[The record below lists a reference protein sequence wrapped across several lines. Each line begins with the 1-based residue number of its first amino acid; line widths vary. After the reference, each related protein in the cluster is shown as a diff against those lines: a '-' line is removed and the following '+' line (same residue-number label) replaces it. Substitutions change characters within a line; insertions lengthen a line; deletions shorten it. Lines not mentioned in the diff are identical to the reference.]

1 MNSFLCSE
9 IENVHISI
17 NYYNFIKE
25 IFGDYIKY
33 ISNYRLITVEYLKKL
48 SQFQE
53 KFSLKLLGK
62 EIDTFKYKNINTTHI
77 YSIIS
82 SIPEI
87 IDKEIDNMNLL
98 MCGIES
104 QVNNYDSIIKEKD
117 VLFTKFQII
126 FEEARKDLL
135 NKYRDVDRLKDE
147 FMTSMSNTE
156 DTVNK
161 YLYRKEQT
169 TFEQIKNSIIESKK
183 VEKDYK
189 NAINSAKY
197 YEENFESM
205 YQSSISNIKK
215 IICEI
220 SNEMKDT
227 ITDFLILFKNYNK
240 MQSSEID
247 LYLPELNNL
256 NEQNTLGKIIE
267 GSFSTKKKLLCVKPE
282 KYKLKIFQYNNK
294 DNDDILSTNPIL
306 NLEDGFD
313 EMPTIKDEVILYIFK
328 TMKENFEL
336 INDNNMNIKTEEEK
350 MRCLNITE
358 RILSLE
364 DPKMKEDKNSEPTKK
379 DLEELN
385 SLLDAHRNRVVFL
398 QKLSEYRIKGK
409 YELKKKTFEIL
420 GNLFK
425 TVINTIERDSDFH
438 SVNYAIIISQTYYVK
453 KNDNSKYYLM
463 KVIQNNGI
471 FKSKKFWVE
480 FMEYSI
486 SKEIV
491 NSVNIDVKNGTIL
504 TTNNKESEGKKS
516 NIAFTQII
524 NYIDN
529 MIEFGVDKETI
540 KEIIFPVVTK
550 YKINKESFETI
561 KDILNNK

>member
-1 MNSFLCSE
+1 MNCFLCSE
-9 IENVHISI
+9 IENIHISI
-17 NYYNFIKE
+17 NYYNFITE

-33 ISNYRLITVEYLKKL
+33 ISNYRLITIEYLKKL

-62 EIDTFKYKNINTTHI
+62 EIGNFKYKNINTTHI

-197 YEENFESM
+197 FEENFESM

-256 NEQNTLGKIIE
+256 NLGKN
-267 GSFSTKKKLLCVKPE
+267 
-282 KYKLKIFQYNNK
+282 YRR
-294 DNDDILSTNPIL
+294 
-306 NLEDGFD
+306 
-313 EMPTIKDEVILYIFK
+313 
-328 TMKENFEL
+328 L
-336 INDNNMNIKTEEEK
+336 I
-350 MRCLNITE
+350 
-358 RILSLE
+358 
-364 DPKMKEDKNSEPTKK
+364 
-379 DLEELN
+379 
-385 SLLDAHRNRVVFL
+385 
-398 QKLSEYRIKGK
+398 
-409 YELKKKTFEIL
+409 
-420 GNLFK
+420 
-425 TVINTIERDSDFH
+425 
-438 SVNYAIIISQTYYVK
+438 
-453 KNDNSKYYLM
+453 
-463 KVIQNNGI
+463 
-471 FKSKKFWVE
+471 
-480 FMEYSI
+480 
-486 SKEIV
+486 
-491 NSVNIDVKNGTIL
+491 
-504 TTNNKESEGKKS
+504 
-516 NIAFTQII
+516 
-524 NYIDN
+524 
-529 MIEFGVDKETI
+529 
-540 KEIIFPVVTK
+540 
-550 YKINKESFETI
+550 
-561 KDILNNK
+561 